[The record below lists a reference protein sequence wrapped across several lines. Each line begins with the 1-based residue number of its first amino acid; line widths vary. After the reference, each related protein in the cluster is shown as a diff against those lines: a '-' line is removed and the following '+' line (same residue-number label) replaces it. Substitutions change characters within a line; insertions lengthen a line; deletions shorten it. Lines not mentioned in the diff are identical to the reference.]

1 MELLKFLMI
10 CRPFNPKSIEWLLSS
25 MISKFN
31 CNDDFARN
39 LWIGFTSV
47 AFLKESNT
55 KNLQALTE
63 KFTDVIMAPHVQY
76 ANRGSMRF
84 SEAKV
89 WNKQNFC
96 VEILENI
103 EFIKLSTLDNLKS
116 WIESYYK
123 ELQGKLRIQFDFSG
137 LLKQFLLYSNN
148 VKVVAKIV
156 EIFELLRNLDN
167 PTVFDH
173 QVEEILMSKATVF
186 ENYHHRET
194 PKNSTKPMPSFK
206 AISHSTFEDTNPVRR
221 EQPLEIFSNAV
232 KQRPKINPLEN
243 NIYKRSNSMTVN
255 QTKNSNPNDDDDDLE
270 THQRKEFLYIESWLS
285 KSKLDQVPRVE
296 EDEMVMMNLSN
307 IEHFENFCCFIFE
320 PLLHPLSKN
329 WSEQHQN
336 LPAEDKIEHLLAIR
350 SFKTMQTLSDK
361 RNLLEIAKGNKEFF
375 EIYFRLMYNSL
386 SVKQNKK
393 CNLNHIGALTES
405 LVRFEPEISVGY
417 ILHYNL
423 FPRFF
428 HYLDSASIQNL
439 LLTLFKCSKFG
450 GDILERTYRKLIK
463 YCESSFL
470 FPDLARAVLEG
481 NQAFEVQKLHVEK
494 PVDLKDSF
502 LFTSIVQQDIQLIRQ
517 PSLQNYDKLQKTF
530 LYEDLNHYK
539 LDIDSIKPSL
549 EERKEIL
556 KKNLFENLFNSFVT
570 TVNHDFA
577 SQNAPQE
584 IYQDENYD
592 GKLHHRSKSERT
604 NHLPT
609 EKLPKILAAEKN
621 LDLSNRV
628 LSEISINRIENL
640 PQIKSNLK
648 RVSLTNNSIIKKVD
662 KSMKENAPPNPQTA
676 KKSTI
681 PHLFPRRQTKGKNL
695 RPIQRTTHKEFDNT
709 TFFNE
714 QQKQELDK
722 LYPTSYKMKSPVEK
736 EAAEDTFVLQ
746 KLLANDK
753 FCLDVCEFL
762 DILIRKSL
770 PVKTDAHKAKDS
782 LTLNKKKEILN
793 EKYILNKNIGVSDV
807 DFTAFWKAFFSKNGA
822 AFENLLKNYLF
833 KIKLHCVQE
842 INSGFISGEII
853 NLILHECLKGNPYLQ
868 PWANQIRELCQ
879 KYFGLLS
886 KTLIHSHA
894 WIFKNQSDN
903 SEYKL
908 SSAHI
913 LLVKTISLMI
923 QNNPENNHRIINYM
937 DETCWH
943 VLINWFSHNRTNNIY
958 QEIFFKITQTA
969 LLRKDENF
977 MLSFFFKLGFIPS
990 LYKIWSEIYQ
1000 NGVFR
1005 QDLDISSIY
1014 LYLKKITHLID
1025 SIETTITDQ
1034 SNILKRELKRS
1045 RIWEILKCYLL
1056 LQSIH

>member
-1 MELLKFLMI
+1 
-10 CRPFNPKSIEWLLSS
+10 
-25 MISKFN
+25 
-31 CNDDFARN
+31 
-39 LWIGFTSV
+39 
-47 AFLKESNT
+47 
-55 KNLQALTE
+55 LTE
-63 KFTDVIMAPHVQY
+63 KFADVIMAPHVQN
-76 ANRGSMRF
+76 ANRGPMRF

-96 VEILENI
+96 IEILENI
-103 EFIKLSTLDNLKS
+103 EFIKLSALENLKS

-148 VKVVAKIV
+148 VKVITKIV
-156 EIFELLRNLDN
+156 EIFEILRNLDN
-167 PTVFDH
+167 PTVFDN
-173 QVEEILMSKATVF
+173 QVEEILLSKATVF
-186 ENYHHRET
+186 ENYHRHET
-194 PKNSTKPMPSFK
+194 PKNSKKEIPTFQ
-206 AISHSTFEDTNPVRR
+206 AISHSTFEDINPVRR

-232 KQRPKINPLEN
+232 KQRPKMNHFEN
-243 NIYKRSNSMTVN
+243 NLYKRSNSMVVN
-255 QTKNSNPNDDDDDLE
+255 QTKNSIPNDDDP
-270 THQRKEFLYIESWLS
+270 QKKEFQQIESWLS
-285 KSKLDQVPRVE
+285 NSKLDQIPRVE
-296 EDEMVMMNLSN
+296 EDEMVMINLSN

-320 PLLHPLSKN
+320 PRLHPLSKN
-329 WSEQHQN
+329 WNEQYKN
-336 LPAEDKIEHLLAIR
+336 LPTLEDQNDKIEHLLALR

-386 SVKQNKK
+386 SVKQNTK
-393 CNLNHIGALTES
+393 CNLNHIGALTEF

-428 HYLDSASIQNL
+428 HHLESASIQNL
-439 LLTLFKCSKFG
+439 LFTLFKCSKFE

-470 FPDLARAVLEG
+470 FPDLGRAILEG
-481 NQAFEVQKLHVEK
+481 NQTFEVQKLHIEK
-494 PVDLKDSF
+494 PVDIKDSF

-517 PSLQNYDKLQKTF
+517 PSLQNYDKLHETF
-530 LYEDLNHYK
+530 LHEDLNHYK
-539 LDIDSIKPSL
+539 LDIDNIKPSL
-549 EERKEIL
+549 EERKEML

-570 TVNHDFA
+570 TVNHDLDT
-577 SQNAPQE
+577 QNAPKE
-584 IYQDENYD
+584 IYQDENDD
-592 GKLHHRSKSERT
+592 GKIQHRSKSDRT
-604 NHLPT
+604 NLLPP
-609 EKLPKILAAEKN
+609 EKLPKIFAAEQN
-621 LDLSNRV
+621 FDLSKRV

-640 PQIKSNLK
+640 PQISKNVK
-648 RVSLTNNSIIKKVD
+648 RVSLTNNSVIKKVD
-662 KSMKENAPPNPQTA
+662 KSMKENAPPNPQAT

-681 PHLFPRRQTKGKNL
+681 THLFPRRQTKGKNL
-695 RPIQRTTHKEFDNT
+695 RPVSRTTHKEFDKT

-722 LYPTSYKMKSPVEK
+722 LYPTSYRMKTPVEK
-736 EAAEDTFVLQ
+736 EAAEDTFVLE

-770 PVKTDAHKAKDS
+770 SVKTEAHKTEDS
-782 LTLNKKKEILN
+782 LITHKKKEILN
-793 EKYILNKNIGVSDV
+793 EKYIMNKNIGVSDV
-807 DFTAFWKAFFSKNGA
+807 DFTAFWKAFFSQNGA
-822 AFENLLKNYLF
+822 IFENLLKNYLF

-842 INSGFISGEII
+842 LNSGFICGEII
-853 NLILHECLKGNPYLQ
+853 NLILRESLKGNSYLQ
-868 PWANQIRELCQ
+868 PWMNQIRELCQ
-879 KYFGLLS
+879 KYFGLLC

-903 SEYKL
+903 NQYKL

-913 LLVKTISLMI
+913 LLVETISLMI
-923 QNNPENNHRIINYM
+923 ENNPENNHKIINYM

-943 VLINWFSHNRTNNIY
+943 VLITWFSHNKTNNIY
-958 QEIFFKITQTA
+958 QEMFFKITHTA

-1014 LYLKKITHLID
+1014 LYLKKITHLIN
-1025 SIETTITDQ
+1025 SLETMILDQ

-1045 RIWEILKCYLL
+1045 RSWEILKCNLL
-1056 LQSIH
+1056 LQPIH